1 MSQQLK
7 NLSEL
12 LKEKS
17 SYLRNPN
24 EQDRIFAKGKKI
36 EVIYAVVG
44 KGIPL
49 FRTEG
54 AGDVT
59 TIGITLRKESSTP
72 SEGGH
77 DANKSY
83 VEVPAILPEKIQAKL
98 RRRMLEILRSEF
110 NDEVKKQVKRYR
122 ELGFNKLGEDGS
134 WNCFIMPPSGE
145 GETDLGM
152 CGFCPACNILGAIIT
167 ENEHGLAST
176 SYGIKSR
183 VVHDIAFATVPYEK
197 CVVELTHNKV
207 GDGVSYTGRSLYEEP
222 HIVPGTVFV
231 GKLAMYDV
239 TEREAKLVLHS
250 LATISRMGGGET
262 KYGSV
267 QVIIVGLRAGDRET
281 ISSYD
286 IARHVLEKTG
296 GALVEPEV
304 VVKEVANYIK
314 GKGFDV
320 VIDEKAGIDSLDT
333 VAAVSDDE
341 IAKIWGEDNYW
352 YSDNVV
358 KYIARAEPK
367 TGKGGK
373 KEKKSKG
380 KGKEEAR

>member
-1 MSQQLK
+1 MSQQPMS
-7 NLSEL
+7 LSRL
-12 LKEKS
+12 LVEKS

-24 EQDRIFAKGKKI
+24 ERDRIFAKGKKI
-36 EVIYAVVG
+36 EVVYVIVS

-59 TIGITLRKESSTP
+59 TIDIIPRGVAREGST
-72 SEGGH
+72 
-77 DANKSY
+77 AY
-83 VEVPAILPEKIQAKL
+83 VSVPAILPEKIQAKL
-98 RRRMLEILRSEF
+98 RRRMLEVLRSRF
-110 NDEVKKQVKRYR
+110 NNEVREHVKKYKK
-122 ELGFNKLGEDGS
+122 LGFSRLGEDGS

-152 CGFCPACNILGAIIT
+152 CGFCPSCNILGAVITKT
-167 ENEHGLAST
+167 ENTNAKT

-207 GDGVSYTGRSLYEEP
+207 SEGISYTGRSLYEEP
-222 HIVPGTVFV
+222 HIMPGVVFI

-281 ISSYD
+281 VSSYD
-286 IARHVLEKTG
+286 IARHVIEKTG
-296 GALVEPEV
+296 GALVEPET
-304 VVKEVANYIK
+304 VVKEVVNYIR

-320 VIDEKAGIDSLDT
+320 VIDEQKGIDSLDT
-333 VAAVSDDE
+333 VVAISDE
-341 IAKIWGEDNYW
+341 ELTKLWEEDNYR
-352 YSDNVV
+352 YSENVV
-358 KYIARAEPK
+358 EYITRAEGS
-367 TGKGGK
+367 GKGGK
-373 KEKKSKG
+373 KGKKSKEVEE
-380 KGKEEAR
+380 EEAQ